1 MKKKV
6 ASSLAFLKNDRS
18 VRIFSIFLVLTTIIW
33 FLIELSKTYSSTAY
47 LKIDYKNLSKT
58 QILQEAPL
66 NKIEVALKSSGF
78 SLMGYQLFTKKV
90 TLDLT
95 DAIYTRANRH
105 FVLLN
110 NHQIEIGSQLSSET
124 ELLRFNRDT
133 IFFELGATISKKV
146 PVLLELDLSYKP
158 GYNLM
163 SDIKMTPDSVVI
175 TGPEKHIDTIQY
187 LYTKKKVL
195 TEVYETINSSI
206 PLLINPAVN
215 TISYGSVEV
224 NVTAVVEKI
233 TEGKLIIPVQIIN
246 VPPGITITTFPK
258 NIEIVY
264 QVGLSNFSDINETSF
279 DVVFDYNSYLIDST
293 LVYLLP
299 RIKSKSDLVRSVEIK
314 PRKVEFLIQKK

>member
-18 VRIFSIFLVLTTIIW
+18 VRVFSIFLVLTTIIW

-47 LKIDYKNLSKT
+47 IKIDYKNLSNT

-66 NKIEVALKSSGF
+66 DRIEVALRSSGF
-78 SLMGYQLFTKKV
+78 NLMSYQLFSKKV

-95 DAIYTRANRH
+95 DAIYSRGDRH

-110 NHQIEIGSQLSSET
+110 NHQLEIGSQLSSGT

-133 IFFELGATISKKV
+133 IFFELGATVSKKV
-146 PVLLELDLSYKP
+146 PVLLALDISYKP

-163 SDIKMTPDSVVI
+163 SDIEMQPDSVLI
-175 TGPEKHIDTIQY
+175 TGPEKYIDTIQ
-187 LYTKKKVL
+187 LLRTKSIQL
-195 TEVYETINSSI
+195 TDVYENVNQAISI
-206 PLLINPAVN
+206 QTNQEVTA
-215 TISYGSVEV
+215 ISYGALGV

-233 TEGKLIIPVQIIN
+233 TEGKLTIPVHIIN
-246 VPPGITITTFPK
+246 VPSEISVTTFPK
-258 NIEIVY
+258 NIDIVF
-264 QVGLSNFSDINETSF
+264 QVGLSNFKEINEKSF
-279 DVVFDYNSYLIDST
+279 EIVFDYNTYLKDPS

-299 RIKSKSDLVRSVEIK
+299 IVRSKSSLVRSVEVK
-314 PRKVEFLIQKK
+314 PGKVEFLIQKK